1 MGYIEDELRKL
12 IIKRYGSLK
21 SFSDITKIPYTTL
34 ASIFQRGIS
43 NAKVTNITK
52 ITDEL
57 DIDTNQLGSGK
68 IAPIYHSEPSREK
81 QKEILGLGDTSNT
94 IAAHFDGD
102 KFTDEELEQIRQFAE
117 FVKSKRKDNTNT
129 ADHLQVN
136 AAHARTDVD
145 IPEGADTSDDD
156 IMNDDNF

>member
-57 DIDTNQLGSGK
+57 DIDTNQLVSGK

-117 FVKSKRKDNTNT
+117 FVKSKRKDT

-136 AAHARTDVD
+136 AAHERTDIEVTD
-145 IPEGADTSDDD
+145 EMRKHDEELMDD
-156 IMNDDNF
+156 

>member
-57 DIDTNQLGSGK
+57 DIDTNQLVSGK
-68 IAPIYHSEPSREK
+68 IVPIYHSEPSNDK
-81 QKEILGLGDTSNT
+81 QKEILGLGDTFDT

-102 KFTDEELEQIRQFAE
+102 EYTEDELEEIRQFAE
-117 FVKSKRKDNTNT
+117 FVKSKRKDT

-136 AAHARTDVD
+136 AAHERTDIEVTD
-145 IPEGADTSDDD
+145 EMRKHDEELMDD
-156 IMNDDNF
+156 

>member
-57 DIDTNQLGSGK
+57 DIDTNQLVSGK

-136 AAHARTDVD
+136 AAHERTDVG
-145 IPEGADTSDDD
+145 IPEGATSR
-156 IMNDDNF
+156 NTTF